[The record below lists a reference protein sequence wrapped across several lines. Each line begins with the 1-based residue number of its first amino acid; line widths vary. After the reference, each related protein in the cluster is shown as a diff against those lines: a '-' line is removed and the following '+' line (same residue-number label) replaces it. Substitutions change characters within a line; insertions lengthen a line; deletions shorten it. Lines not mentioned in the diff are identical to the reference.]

1 MRQVEGTTL
10 RGEEATL
17 PGPAGPKSS
26 VIYLA
31 FPAISKSPPV
41 FDFTGK
47 RRSRSRQLLSVTQRY
62 IRGTGGN
69 PAYGSDGTAKV
80 HCLWWFRAI
89 GSADLSVSRG
99 LLAPRALNS
108 DIVQSK
114 SYITLI
120 TMQESV
126 YKY

>member
-62 IRGTGGN
+62 IRGTAGHRVWQRRDRKSALFMVV
-69 PAYGSDGTAKV
+69 PRDRKRGSLG
-80 HCLWWFRAI
+80 
-89 GSADLSVSRG
+89 LSWPPG
-99 LLAPRALNS
+99 P
-108 DIVQSK
+108 
-114 SYITLI
+114 
-120 TMQESV
+120 
-126 YKY
+126 